1 MQNSSTFLPG
11 SPSIQLANSIYHVEA
26 YLDHAATTPMN
37 PVALQAQ
44 IQASSLIGNP
54 SGSHRAARAAKDLL
68 ERSREE
74 VGALLGAAA
83 SEVIFTSG
91 GTEADNLAIFGSTGG
106 GRIAVC
112 STIEHH
118 AVLDSV
124 KAGGGKLIGVTSS
137 GAIKLEELES
147 FLKEGGERV
156 GVVSVMAANNETG
169 VVQPLAEVCALVRR
183 YAPKAL
189 CHTDAVQVPSYL
201 DVGEI
206 TAGFD
211 LVSISGHKFGGP
223 KGIGALLVRRPASI
237 KALFHGGGQERELR
251 SGTQNLAGAAAMA
264 AALREA
270 AENRDEN
277 VRRISMLTEKLRSG
291 LSAKLASIKPNG
303 ADEVQMCNITN
314 YCFDGLNSE
323 EILFLL
329 DAAGICAS
337 AGSSCASGALNPSHV
352 LLEMGHS
359 KSEASGSLRLSLGV
373 TTTEEEVDYA
383 IEAVAGVVRELAIKK
398 GALWI

>member
-1 MQNSSTFLPG
+1 M
-11 SPSIQLANSIYHVEA
+11 EA

-44 IQASSLIGNP
+44 IRASSLVGNP
-54 SGSHRAARAAKDLL
+54 SGSHRAARVAKDLL

-74 VGALLGAAA
+74 VGALLGVTA
-83 SEVIFTSG
+83 SEVVFTSG
-91 GTEADNLAIFGSTGG
+91 GTESDNLAIFGSIGDGG
-106 GRIAVC
+106 IAVC
-112 STIEHH
+112 SAIEHH

-124 KAGGGKLIGVTSS
+124 NACGGKLIGVRSS
-137 GAIKLEELES
+137 GVINLEELES
-147 FLKEGGERV
+147 FLKEEGARV

-169 VVQPLAEVCALVRR
+169 VVQPLAEVRALVRR
-183 YAPKAL
+183 YSPAAL

-201 DVGEI
+201 DVAEI
-206 TAGFD
+206 AAGFD

-223 KGIGALLVRRPASI
+223 KGIGALVVRRSVSI

-251 SGTQNLAGAAAMA
+251 SGTPNLAGAAAMA
-264 AALREA
+264 AALRDA
-270 AENRDEN
+270 VQKRDEN
-277 VRRISMLTEKLRSG
+277 VRRISTLTEKLRGG
-291 LSAKLASIKPNG
+291 LSAKLAAIKPNG
-303 ADEVQMCNITN
+303 ADAMQMCNITN

-329 DAAGICAS
+329 DSAGVYAS

-352 LLEMGHS
+352 LLEMGRS

-383 IEAVAGVVRELAIKK
+383 VEVVAGVVRELAIKK
-398 GALWI
+398 GASWI